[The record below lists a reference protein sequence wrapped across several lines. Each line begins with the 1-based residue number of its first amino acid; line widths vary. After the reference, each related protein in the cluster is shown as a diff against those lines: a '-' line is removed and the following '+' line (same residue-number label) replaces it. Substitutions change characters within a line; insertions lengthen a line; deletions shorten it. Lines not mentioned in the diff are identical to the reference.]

1 MDTTKIIVAGCGPT
15 GAMVSSLLSQYSIP
29 HVVLER
35 DEVVNS
41 DPRGI
46 ALDED
51 GIRCLQAC
59 GIYDKIFTEI
69 GQCWS
74 LSLLPLHDQQLIKTS
89 SLGMGH
95 FDFIGGTQR
104 DLSRKPFMTM
114 NYSTVR
120 PETNPPFHP

>member
-1 MDTTKIIVAGCGPT
+1 MDTTEIIVTGCGPT

-35 DEVVNS
+35 DQVVNS

-59 GIYDKIFTEI
+59 GIYGKIFTEI
-69 GQCWS
+69 GQC
-74 LSLLPLHDQQLIKTS
+74 
-89 SLGMGH
+89 
-95 FDFIGGTQR
+95 
-104 DLSRKPFMTM
+104 
-114 NYSTVR
+114 
-120 PETNPPFHP
+120 

>member
-1 MDTTKIIVAGCGPT
+1 MSNANSSFVNANSDSMDTTKIIVAGCGPT
-15 GAMVSSLLSQYSIP
+15 GAMVSTLLSQYSVT

-35 DEVVNS
+35 DEALNS

-74 LSLLPLHDQQLIKTS
+74 LPLLPLHDQHLAANQNIIIS
-89 SLGMGH
+89 RH
-95 FDFIGGTQR
+95 GT
-104 DLSRKPFMTM
+104 L
-114 NYSTVR
+114 
-120 PETNPPFHP
+120 